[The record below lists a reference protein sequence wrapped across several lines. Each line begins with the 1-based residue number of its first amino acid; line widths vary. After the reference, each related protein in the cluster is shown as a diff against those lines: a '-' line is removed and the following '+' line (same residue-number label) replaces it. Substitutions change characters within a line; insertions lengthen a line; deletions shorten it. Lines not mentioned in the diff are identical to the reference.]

1 MQTGSTAPDIMISG
15 FIWRPSRLGLEV
27 SNMSFWKV
35 LQCGIFYSDMLHFH
49 PVTAGLAAG
58 ISAGNVCAGATTIM
72 WM

>member
-1 MQTGSTAPDIMISG
+1 
-15 FIWRPSRLGLEV
+15 
-27 SNMSFWKV
+27 MSFWKV

-58 ISAGNVCAGATTIM
+58 ISAGNVCAGATTVM